1 MTGRIVLFVY
11 GLLCYAIFFGTFLYA
26 IGFIG
31 GFAVPATIDGEPRL
45 PLGQAL
51 AVDLALL
58 ALFATQHS
66 VMARPVFKRWW
77 TRFVPQDAERSTY
90 VLLASLCLIV
100 LFAFWQPLG
109 GTVWDV
115 GNPAGRSALYA
126 LFAMGWAIVLL
137 STFLIDHFDLFGLR
151 QVWLAL
157 RGIRYTPP
165 AFRTPLFYR
174 WVRHPLY
181 VGFIFAFWATPHMTV
196 THLVFAVATTAYILL
211 AVRLEER
218 DLLAAHP
225 EYADYRKR
233 VPMLLPLRLA
243 PRSVARAE
251 PGRQ

>member
-11 GLLCYAIFFGTFLYA
+11 GLLCYAIFFATFLYA
-26 IGFIG
+26 IGFVG
-31 GFAVPATIDGEPRL
+31 GFAVPRTIDGDPRL

-66 VMARPVFKRWW
+66 VMARPAFKRWW
-77 TRFVPQDAERSTY
+77 TRFVPQAAERSTY

-115 GNPAGRSALYA
+115 GNPAGRGVLYA
-126 LFAMGWAIVLL
+126 LFATGWAIVLV

-165 AFRTPLFYR
+165 GFRTPFFYR

-181 VGFIFAFWATPHMTV
+181 VGFFFAFWATPHMTI
-196 THLVFAVATTAYILL
+196 THLVFAVATTAYILM

-225 EYADYRKR
+225 EYAEYRNR
-233 VPMLLPLRLA
+233 VPMMLPFRLA
-243 PRSVARAE
+243 HRSLARPE
-251 PGRQ
+251 PGGQ